1 MRVLVTGGAGILG
14 SHLTDALLDRG
25 DDVVVLDDLS
35 RGSRDQ
41 VNHGAKFVNG
51 DVRSFDDR
59 EIACN
64 DFKPEVIHH
73 LAAVN
78 GTKRFHDE
86 ADLVVDVNINGTR
99 NALRMAVEQKCKLIF
114 YSSPESFG
122 EQENMPLSNESDSLF
137 PPAHLHQR
145 HSYGASKH
153 IGELL
158 CQFEARKG
166 LDVRIVR
173 PCNAYGPRLHGDENG
188 QVVSMMMSSNPIVV
202 HGDGLQTRSLTW
214 VGDVIEGLL
223 AVSDAEGIEGKAF
236 NLGSTEEITMFKL
249 AELISEITG
258 AEIVYGESNHGDS
271 RRRVPDISMNTEI
284 SWEAK
289 TSLQEGLSQLR

>member
-1 MRVLVTGGAGILG
+1 MRVLVTGGAGFLG
-14 SHLTDALLDRG
+14 SHLTDALLGRG

-41 VNHGAKFVNG
+41 VNRGAKFVNG
-51 DVRSFDDR
+51 DVRSFDDW

-64 DFKPEVIHH
+64 DFNPEVIHH

-158 CQFEARKG
+158 CQFEVRKG

-214 VGDVIEGLL
+214 VGDVIDGLL
-223 AVSDAEGIEGKAF
+223 AVSDTEGIEGEAF
-236 NLGSTEEITMFKL
+236 NLGAIEEITMLKL

-258 AEIVYGESNHGDS
+258 ADILYGESNHGDS
-271 RRRVPDISMNTEI
+271 RRRVPDISMNTAI
-284 SWEAK
+284 SWKAK

>member
-1 MRVLVTGGAGILG
+1 MRVLVTGGAGFLG

-25 DDVVVLDDLS
+25 DEVVVLDDLS

-51 DVRSFDDR
+51 DVRSFKDW

-64 DFKPEVIHH
+64 DFNPEVIHH

-99 NALRMAVEQKCKLIF
+99 NALRMAVEQKCKLVF

-145 HSYGASKH
+145 HSYGVSKH

-158 CQFEARKG
+158 CQFEVRKG

-236 NLGSTEEITMFKL
+236 NLGSTEETTMFL
-249 AELISEITG
+249 SLIHI
-258 AEIVYGESNHGDS
+258 
-271 RRRVPDISMNTEI
+271 
-284 SWEAK
+284 
-289 TSLQEGLSQLR
+289 

>member
-1 MRVLVTGGAGILG
+1 MRVLVTGGAGFLG

-25 DDVVVLDDLS
+25 DEVVVLDDLS

-51 DVRSFDDR
+51 DVRSFDDW

-86 ADLVVDVNINGTR
+86 ANLVVDVNINGTI
-99 NALRMAVEQKCKLIF
+99 NALRMAVKQKCKLIF

-122 EQENMPLSNESDSLF
+122 EQEAMPLSNESESLF

-214 VGDVIEGLL
+214 VGDVIDGLL
-223 AVSDAEGIEGKAF
+223 AVSDTEGIEGEAF
-236 NLGSTEEITMFKL
+236 NLGSIEEITMLKL

-258 AEIVYGESNHGDS
+258 ADIVYGESNHGDS
-271 RRRVPDISMNTEI
+271 RRRVPDISMNTAI

>member
-1 MRVLVTGGAGILG
+1 MRVLVTGGAGFLG

-41 VNHGAKFVNG
+41 VNHGARFVNG
-51 DVRSFDDR
+51 DVRSFDDW

-64 DFKPEVIHH
+64 DFNPDVIHH

-99 NALRMAVEQKCKLIF
+99 NALRMAVKQKCKLIF

-122 EQENMPLSNESDSLF
+122 EQEAMPLSNESESLF
-137 PPAHLHQR
+137 TPAHLHQR

-188 QVVSMMMSSNPIVV
+188 QVVSMMISSNPIVV

-223 AVSDAEGIEGKAF
+223 AVSDAEGVEGKAF

-258 AEIVYGESNHGDS
+258 AEIVYGDSNHGDS
-271 RRRVPDISMNTEI
+271 RRRVPDISMNTAI

>member
-1 MRVLVTGGAGILG
+1 M
-14 SHLTDALLDRG
+14 
-25 DDVVVLDDLS
+25 
-35 RGSRDQ
+35 
-41 VNHGAKFVNG
+41 
-51 DVRSFDDR
+51 RSFDDW

-99 NALRMAVEQKCKLIF
+99 NALRMAVKQKCKLIF

-122 EQENMPLSNESDSLF
+122 EQEAMPLSNESESLF

-214 VGDVIEGLL
+214 VGDVIDGLL
-223 AVSDAEGIEGKAF
+223 AVSDAEGIEGEAF

-271 RRRVPDISMNTEI
+271 RRRVPDISMNTAI

>member
-1 MRVLVTGGAGILG
+1 MRVLVTGGAGFLG

-51 DVRSFDDR
+51 DVRSFEDW

-99 NALRMAVEQKCKLIF
+99 NALRMAVKQKCKLIF

-122 EQENMPLSNESDSLF
+122 EQEAMPLSNESESLF

-188 QVVSMMMSSNPIVV
+188 QVVSMMMSSNPIIV

-214 VGDVIEGLL
+214 VGDV
-223 AVSDAEGIEGKAF
+223 SD
-236 NLGSTEEITMFKL
+236 
-249 AELISEITG
+249 
-258 AEIVYGESNHGDS
+258 
-271 RRRVPDISMNTEI
+271 
-284 SWEAK
+284 
-289 TSLQEGLSQLR
+289 

>member
-1 MRVLVTGGAGILG
+1 MRVLVTGGAGFLG

-25 DDVVVLDDLS
+25 DEVVVLDDLS

-41 VNHGAKFVNG
+41 VNLGAKFVNG
-51 DVRSFDDR
+51 DVRSFDDW

-99 NALRMAVEQKCKLIF
+99 NALRMAVKQKCKLIF

-122 EQENMPLSNESDSLF
+122 EQEAMPLSNESESLF

-145 HSYGASKH
+145 HSYGTSKH

-214 VGDVIEGLL
+214 VGDVIDGLL
-223 AVSDAEGIEGKAF
+223 AVSDTEGVEGEAF
-236 NLGSTEEITMFKL
+236 NLGSIEEITMLKL

-258 AEIVYGESNHGDS
+258 ADIVYGESNHGDS
-271 RRRVPDISMNTEI
+271 RRRVPDISMNTAI

-289 TSLQEGLSQLR
+289 TSLKEGLSQLR

>member
-1 MRVLVTGGAGILG
+1 MRVLVTGGAGFLG
-14 SHLTDALLDRG
+14 SHLTDALLERG
-25 DDVVVLDDLS
+25 DEVVVLDNLS
-35 RGSRDQ
+35 RGSKDQ

-51 DVRSFDDR
+51 DVRSFKDW

-64 DFKPEVIHH
+64 DFSPEVIHH

-158 CQFEARKG
+158 CQFEVRKG

-258 AEIVYGESNHGDS
+258 ADIVYGDSNHGDS

-289 TSLQEGLSQLR
+289 TSLQEGLTQLR